1 MSFSK
6 VLGELDSY
14 LKSGGRRREALDR
27 LLLNG
32 KISRNTFDS
41 MDKRLTHLTSTVT
54 NLKETLEA
62 EEPFWK
68 TDLSENTRILECL
81 LAELELRRLLGEI
94 REEEW
99 TRKSTIIILGLDW
112 LKRDDAL
119 TIEPEKEPALPT
131 QTMLE
136 EHEDEKALTE
146 LRRQVDLSDG
156 RSHLSD
162 KTRARFVGKESPA
175 GMRPNMNKRRRSIAK
190 EPPNLANSLGSRMRC
205 MNPWK
210 PECRS
215 IDIGLS
221 IYYKGQMVPICRR
234 CWEDISKKNVEWS
247 SL

>member
-112 LKRDDAL
+112 LKSCLLYTSDA
-119 TIEPEKEPALPT
+119 A
-131 QTMLE
+131 
-136 EHEDEKALTE
+136 DE
-146 LRRQVDLSDG
+146 
-156 RSHLSD
+156 
-162 KTRARFVGKESPA
+162 
-175 GMRPNMNKRRRSIAK
+175 
-190 EPPNLANSLGSRMRC
+190 
-205 MNPWK
+205 
-210 PECRS
+210 
-215 IDIGLS
+215 
-221 IYYKGQMVPICRR
+221 
-234 CWEDISKKNVEWS
+234 
-247 SL
+247 